1 MAGPQK
7 GLPSGATTYLLNSRR
22 PGLPILRAQGNSPAR
37 ADIVVK
43 VGVDRRYGVHVL
55 RHHRSR
61 RAADLARA
69 NGVAKSHGNAMAKLS
84 MPTEAAAALRVSE
97 RMLLFCVASNTDW
110 KHPAIPGEIVPT
122 MVVKGLIDCNA
133 GGALTLTDRGRALLR
148 AMLPDL

>member
-1 MAGPQK
+1 
-7 GLPSGATTYLLNSRR
+7 
-22 PGLPILRAQGNSPAR
+22 
-37 ADIVVK
+37 
-43 VGVDRRYGVHVL
+43 
-55 RHHRSR
+55 
-61 RAADLARA
+61 
-69 NGVAKSHGNAMAKLS
+69 MAKLS

-122 MVVKGLIDCNA
+122 MVVKGLIGRNA

>member
-1 MAGPQK
+1 
-7 GLPSGATTYLLNSRR
+7 
-22 PGLPILRAQGNSPAR
+22 
-37 ADIVVK
+37 
-43 VGVDRRYGVHVL
+43 
-55 RHHRSR
+55 
-61 RAADLARA
+61 
-69 NGVAKSHGNAMAKLS
+69 MAKLS